1 MTVSTIDSIA
11 EFVTSGTANNF
22 PFYFKFLDDK
32 DLVVTYISPEGVSSD
47 LVLGIHYTASGA
59 GSDEGGS
66 ITTTTFLAGPGQ
78 LVVWRDIKASQQTSL
93 RNQGKILAKTHVGV
107 FDKLTMW
114 VQRVFSIFKRALSR
128 PFGRDYFYAENRRI
142 SSVQDPVELQDA
154 ATKNWSQK
162 YIGDIIEAGRGNIN
176 YSSSILYKDQNAF
189 PRVVQDL
196 SRPDLGAGII
206 AWKRDALIR
215 HPGSV
220 SQLLNTKAINV
231 WEKRFTD
238 LIIKKPNLFDP
249 STWDW
254 TPAFQAASN
263 SVSQHSPGPARGDY
277 EIEIPGG
284 MRYPLT
290 SVSFGLRVNI
300 RSNGA
305 ILCPFD
311 RSATKTHL
319 IFFAGFNIVYGV
331 TIDMGYALNYQ
342 TAIWMRGRHST
353 FYGVLV
359 YRARYA
365 WMFGDITWAAS
376 PADASR
382 GDSENVLDHC
392 ATVWCITA
400 VRAYG
405 LNTILHFDNCL
416 LYSYKPQMAI
426 EQPNSTDLP
435 FWESQPETTIIN
447 CGAIIYID
455 GGGVCNFSGAAPLLL
470 SQMQPTSASDGKNA
484 YGEYSISM
492 AQLET
497 GYLLSCKETAGF
509 NSQSTSGMVLTVH
522 GCRGYMSTT
531 AGHYIDLGSD
541 CRQALHI
548 DDSCRFYGNHNNDV
562 VYSLGAPV
570 YVSPKAFPGIPV
582 DFFQAIH
589 VRSPITYD
597 RFCATYATS
606 CAQKFT
612 LAASDLVMP
621 FLVESDI
628 WGALAFEWYATETGR
643 FTPRSDMRN
652 VEFDVSLVMVSG
664 VADDVTNFI
673 LLVNDSQVDIAGSY
687 GASPRAVLRARRIP
701 AGATVRIQVFNSASR
716 SASGELNNRFIVVG
730 SL

>member
-1 MTVSTIDSIA
+1 MTVSTINSVA
-11 EFVTSGTANNF
+11 EFVTNGVARNF
-22 PFYFKFLDDK
+22 PFYFKFLENK

-47 LVLGIHYTASGA
+47 LVMGTHYTVSGA
-59 GSDEGGS
+59 GNDRGGS
-66 ITTTTFLAGPGQ
+66 VTTTTVLAGPGQ
-78 LVVWRDIKASQQTSL
+78 LIVSRDMEAYQQTSL
-93 RNQGKILAKTHVGV
+93 RNQGKFLAETHEDV
-107 FDKLTMW
+107 FDKLTML
-114 VQRVFSIFKRALSR
+114 VQQGFAIFKRALTR

-142 SSVQDPVELQDA
+142 THVQDPVELQDA

-162 YIGDIIEAGRGNIN
+162 YIGDIIEAGGGNIN
-176 YSSSILYKDQNAF
+176 YASSILYTDQNGF

-196 SRPDLGAGII
+196 SRSDLGSGII
-206 AWKRDALIR
+206 AWERDALIK

-220 SQLLNTKAINV
+220 SQFLNTKAINV

-238 LIIKKPNLFDP
+238 LIIKKPNPLDP

-263 SVSQHSPGPARGDY
+263 SVSQLGPAPAGGDY

-311 RSATKTHL
+311 RTATKTHL

-359 YRARYA
+359 FRARYA
-365 WMFGDITWAAS
+365 WMFGDIAWAAS
-376 PADASR
+376 PADGSR

-392 ATVWCITA
+392 ATVWCMTA

-426 EQPNSTDLP
+426 EQPNSPDLP

-497 GYLLSCKETAGF
+497 GYLLSCKETPGF
-509 NSQSTSGMVLTVH
+509 TSQSTSGMVLTVN

-531 AGHYIDLGSD
+531 AGHYIELGSD

-548 DDSCRFYGNHNNDV
+548 DDSCRFYGNYNNNV

-570 YVSPKAFPGIPV
+570 HVSPKAFPGITV
-582 DFFQAIH
+582 DFFQAMH
-589 VRSPITYD
+589 VRSPINYD
-597 RFCATYATS
+597 RFCATFATS

-612 LAASDLVMP
+612 PAASDLVMP

-628 WGALAFEWYATETGR
+628 WGSLAFEWYATGTGR

-652 VEFDVSLVMVSG
+652 VEFDVSLVMTFG
-664 VADDVTNFI
+664 APADVTNFI
-673 LLVNDSQVDIAGSY
+673 LLVNNSQVDIAGSY

-701 AGATVRIQVFNSASR
+701 AGANVRIQVFNSASR
-716 SASGELNNRFIVVG
+716 SASGELNNRLIVVG